1 MKRGV
6 INFVDKLCWPVPF
19 AWILV
24 YTTHKT
30 MPVESRTRKKS
41 PEAWSFVPDFLD
53 RMFETVEVFT
63 GRLLLLF
70 SDTAETLVTRAV
82 QRLFGLLLLGVG
94 IVFVLSGGAE
104 VLNQLFRFPGIG
116 DMIVG
121 AFLIFVTS
129 IILLVTR
136 RR

>member
-1 MKRGV
+1 
-6 INFVDKLCWPVPF
+6 
-19 AWILV
+19 
-24 YTTHKT
+24 